1 MDDEPQLA
9 GGLYGALIVLEPG
22 AQFHPATDHV
32 FVLGRTGPDE
42 FTGRR
47 LLNGSANPLPS
58 HWRKGERHRLRLI
71 NISPN
76 NPAVFTLSEP
86 AGVAQ
91 WRPLAKDG
99 ADLPQAQAAV
109 KSAQQLVWVGETYD
123 FEYEGKE
130 PGMVRLEVENNA
142 GALVKWKVAQE
153 IHIE

>member
-1 MDDEPQLA
+1 M
-9 GGLYGALIVLEPG
+9 
-22 AQFHPATDHV
+22 
-32 FVLGRTGPDE
+32 
-42 FTGRR
+42 
-47 LLNGSANPLPS
+47 
-58 HWRKGERHRLRLI
+58 RLI

-76 NPAVFTLSEP
+76 SPAVFTLSEP

-142 GALVKWKVAQE
+142 GALVKWRVAQE
-153 IHIE
+153 IHVE